1 MIHALRTAVNC
12 SLLFTE
18 LPLLD
23 RPAAAAAA
31 GFDAVEFWWPF
42 TEAVPADR
50 DVDAFVTAVSDAGVA
65 LVGLNFAAGDMPGG
79 DRGLVSWPAR
89 AAEFRDNVAVT
100 TAIGERLGCRAFNA
114 LYGNRL
120 EGIDPAEQDD
130 LGAEQLAFA
139 ARAAARIGGT
149 VLLEPLSA
157 APWYPLRRAE
167 DALAV
172 VDRVAADTG
181 VEALG
186 LLLDLYHLAVNGEDL
201 GRAVTVHGPRAVHV
215 QIADAPG
222 RGAPGTG
229 ELDLVRHLRRLEE
242 VVYGGWVALEHM
254 PGEGDPFAWL
264 PWERRAA
271 E

>member
-1 MIHALRTAVNC
+1 MRWVVNTSILFGDLPLERRPQAAREAGFTAVE
-12 SLLFTE
+12 S
-18 LPLLD
+18 
-23 RPAAAAAA
+23 
-31 GFDAVEFWWPF
+31 WWPF
-42 TEAVPADR
+42 ASATPADR
-50 DVDAFVTAVSDAGVA
+50 EVDDFVRSVEDAGVR
-65 LVGLNFAAGDMPGG
+65 LVALNFPAGAMADGE
-79 DRGLVSWPAR
+79 RGLVSLPGREAEWRDAV
-89 AAEFRDNVAVT
+89 AATVG
-100 TAIGERLGCRAFNA
+100 IGERLGVRLFNA
-114 LYGNRL
+114 LYGNRT
-120 EGIDPAEQDD
+120 GGVAPAAQD
-130 LGAEQLAFA
+130 ALAIENLA
-139 ARAAARIGGT
+139 LAGRAAARIGGT

-201 GRAVTVHGPRAVHV
+201 DRAVTVHGPRAVHV